1 MLNFTDVTASPD
13 ERATDNIEMRVRPS
27 DKDRISRAAEL
38 TGVKLTTFVR
48 ASAAREAERILREHQ
63 TTTLSE
69 RDRQALLE
77 ALDNPPP
84 PTRAAR
90 DAVRDYRSR
99 IANAR

>member
-1 MLNFTDVTASPD
+1 MLHFSDVTASPK
-13 ERATDNIEMRVRPS
+13 ERATDHIEMRVKPT

-48 ASAAREAERILREHQ
+48 ASATREAERILREHQ

-69 RDRQALLE
+69 RDRRTLLE

-90 DAVRDYRSR
+90 EAVRDYRSR

>member
-1 MLNFTDVTASPD
+1 MLNFTNVTASSD
-13 ERATDNIEMRVRPS
+13 EKATDHIEMRVKPS
-27 DKDRISRAAEL
+27 DKERISRAAEL

>member
-1 MLNFTDVTASPD
+1 MPQSIGSPPIGHLWRQGSRSKRD
-13 ERATDNIEMRVRPS
+13 CGAT
-27 DKDRISRAAEL
+27 AEL
-38 TGVKLTTFVR
+38 TGVKLATFVR
-48 ASAAREAERILREHQ
+48 ASAAREAERILREHG

-69 RDRQALLE
+69 RDRRTLLE